1 MEEAGTTPFQAF
13 TILGYIVLAN
23 LVHSVTFFSTLK
35 NFPGGATSA
44 GVLKGLQAVFVFAA
58 SSILLCGR
66 WGGLEMC
73 WSRIKFISL
82 VVVVCGILIYGT
94 FTTEKKGKGAILS
107 MRQNE
112 EYKGVGGVIRKDG
125 KIMCV

>member
-1 MEEAGTTPFQAF
+1 M
-13 TILGYIVLAN
+13 
-23 LVHSVTFFSTLK
+23 TFFSTLK